1 MATRRTPRSPKLPKQ
16 PPQQV
21 ELNPIAKRIGPV
33 FDPAWLKLV
42 DERTLRE
49 IAVLQLD
56 GLKEMLEVERRT
68 VDQIRSTLVGK
79 GK

>member
-1 MATRRTPRSPKLPKQ
+1 MAARRKTTNARKQ
-16 PPQQV
+16 PATQL
-21 ELNPIAKRIGPV
+21 ELNPLARRIGPI

-68 VDQIRSTLVGK
+68 VDRIRNTLVGK
-79 GK
+79 RK